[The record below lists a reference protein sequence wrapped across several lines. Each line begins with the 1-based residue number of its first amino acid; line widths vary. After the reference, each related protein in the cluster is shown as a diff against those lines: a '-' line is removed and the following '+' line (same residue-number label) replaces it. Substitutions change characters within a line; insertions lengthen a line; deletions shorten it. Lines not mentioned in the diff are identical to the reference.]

1 MKRISR
7 LWEPI
12 GVKTVPSRF
21 SSGKWPGMMTAVRK
35 RGSGGP
41 EVLRLEDVDRPE
53 PLPAEVLTRVRTTSI
68 NAIDHKTR
76 EGSGPLH
83 SPPGGRLHLKGGWG
97 DGPAQAPRP

>member
-1 MKRISR
+1 M
-7 LWEPI
+7 
-12 GVKTVPSRF
+12 KTVPSRF

-35 RGSGGP
+35 HGSGGP

-76 EGSGPLH
+76 EVSGPLH
-83 SPPGGRLHLKGGWG
+83 SPPGGRLHLKG
-97 DGPAQAPRP
+97 DGETGLHRHRAPGYHAVNSDPA